1 MWWCTCYCHDVM
13 IYILLS
19 QCDDVHFIVTM
30 WWCIFYMLLS
40 RCDDVR
46 VIVTVWWCI
55 FCMLLSHI
63 VTMWLCTCYCHNV
76 MMYILYTMVT
86 MWCMFYSSLTAL
98 IIHPFYIS
106 FLFLHKTLMA
116 RNGLLCAD
124 VPLRNYYSIL
134 TMWWC
139 TCYCHNVMMYIL
151 YAIVT
156 MWWCILSRCD
166 GVYQCLFWMTFVIH
180 WINDGI
186 SLIDIVNFWQKI
198 GLFFQL

>member
-1 MWWCTCYCHDVM
+1 MWWCTMWWCTCYCHDVM

-19 QCDDVHFIVTM
+19 GCDDVRVIVTM

-40 RCDDVR
+40 
-46 VIVTVWWCI
+46 
-55 FCMLLSHI
+55 HI
-63 VTMWLCTCYCHNV
+63 VTMWLCTCNCHNV

-106 FLFLHKTLMA
+106 FLFLHKTMA
-116 RNGLLCAD
+116 HSGLLCAD

-139 TCYCHNVMMYIL
+139 TCYCYNVMMYIL

-186 SLIDIVNFWQKI
+186 DIVNFWQKI
-198 GLFFQL
+198 GLFFQLWLIQNKTRTFER